1 MSDNCVINPLTNRPI
16 KKGGAIYNKLLKKG
30 LLDNA
35 EKDCVVN
42 EKTGRAVRASGK
54 VGKEVIKRDAG
65 AKIAGAIKRKL
76 TKKLQPPKPKSA
88 VYKKAKKVPVIKD
101 KEDTP
106 FVDEPTT
113 VTGKYNLPNRVN
125 FINKVKTLVKDIKD
139 GDCIEPKKFGDN
151 DGYTVRDIINLE
163 KRIGTESAYGVIY
176 LTTIAGASNNY
187 KIASKL
193 FGNNG
198 GNRKEIEIMDFLTE
212 KMLLTQKNRHF
223 LALYNKTAC
232 LDKKLKPKMR
242 LLSINELAHGDLK
255 TLVETESVMSNDKLV
270 INLYIQTMISI
281 ASFHKATKYYHGDAH
296 WGNFLYQKNVEK
308 GYYHYR
314 NNNTDYYLEASD
326 YTIMIYDFGLAK
338 KIKKGEGVFY
348 ENSQN
353 VIGDYVRINYAFFN
367 EDQEGWCK
375 GNFISEDLS
384 DTMIT
389 SVENLMDI
397 NSRDNNME
405 IPDEVIGFLNAFFP
419 DVFMTKRPPNVINKI
434 PFEI

>member
-1 MSDNCVINPLTNRPI
+1 MTDKECVINPLTNRPI
-16 KKGGAIYNKLLKKG
+16 KKDGAIYKRLLKKG
-30 LLDNA
+30 LLDNP
-35 EKDCVVN
+35 KTDCVIN
-42 EKTGRAVRASGK
+42 EKTGRAVRASSK
-54 VGKEVIKRDAG
+54 VGK
-65 AKIAGAIKRKL
+65 KIAEKPVK
-76 TKKLQPPKPKSA
+76 PKPKSDI
-88 VYKKAKKVPVIKD
+88 YKKAKKVPVIKD

-151 DGYTVRDIINLE
+151 DGYTVRNIINLE
-163 KRIGTESAYGVIY
+163 KRIGTESIYGVIY

-198 GNRKEIEIMDFLTE
+198 GNRKEIDIMNFLTE
-212 KMLLTQKNRHF
+212 NMILTQKNRHF

-242 LLSINELAHGDLK
+242 LLSINELANGDLK
-255 TLVETESVMSNDKLV
+255 SLVETKSVMSNDKLV

-281 ASFHKATKYYHGDAH
+281 ASFHKATKYYHADTH

-314 NNNTDYYLEASD
+314 NKGIDYYLEASD
-326 YTIMIYDFGLAK
+326 YTIMIYDYGLAK
-338 KIKKGEGVFY
+338 KIKKGVGVFN

-367 EDQEGWCK
+367 DDQEGWCK
-375 GNFISEDLS
+375 GNFISDDVS
-384 DTMIT
+384 DTMVT
-389 SVENLMDI
+389 AVEYLMDI
-397 NSRDNNME
+397 TPRDNNME
-405 IPDEVIGFLNAFFP
+405 IPDEIIGFLNAFFP
-419 DVFMTKRPPNVINKI
+419 DVLMTKRPSNVINKI

>member
-1 MSDNCVINPLTNRPI
+1 MIAKDCVINPLTNRPI
-16 KKGGAIYNKLLKKG
+16 KKDGAIYKRLLKRG
-30 LLDNA
+30 LLNNP
-35 EKDCVVN
+35 KTDCVVN
-42 EKTGRAVRASGK
+42 EKTGRAVRATGA

-65 AKIAGAIKRKL
+65 AKIAGAIKRTL
-76 TKKLQPPKPKSA
+76 AKKPEPPKPKSDI
-88 VYKKAKKVPVIKD
+88 YKKAKKVPVIKD

-113 VTGKYNLPNRVN
+113 ITGKYNLSNRVN

-139 GDCIEPKKFGDN
+139 GDCIEPKKFSDN
-151 DGYTVRDIINLE
+151 DGYTVRNIINLE

-198 GNRKEIEIMDFLTE
+198 GNRKEINIMNFLTQN
-212 KMLLTQKNRHF
+212 MILTQKSRHF

-255 TLVETESVMSNDKLV
+255 GLVETKSVMSNDKLV

-281 ASFHKATKYYHGDAH
+281 ASFQKATKYYHRDTH

-314 NNNTDYYLEASD
+314 NKGIDYYLEACD
-326 YTIMIYDFGLAK
+326 YTIMIYDYGLAK
-338 KIKKGEGVFY
+338 KIKKGVVSPQVL
-348 ENSQN
+348 N
-353 VIGDYVRINYAFFN
+353 DYVRINYAFFN
-367 EDQEGWCK
+367 DDQEGWCE

-384 DTMIT
+384 DTMVTAIDF
-389 SVENLMDI
+389 LMDI
-397 NSRDNNME
+397 EERENNMD
-405 IPDEVIGFLNAFFP
+405 IPDEIIGFLNAFFP
-419 DVFMTKRPPNVINKI
+419 DVFMTKRPSNVINKI

>member
-1 MSDNCVINPLTNRPI
+1 MSDKDCVINPLTNRPI
-16 KKGGAIYNKLLKKG
+16 KKGGAIYNRLLKKG
-30 LLDNA
+30 LLDNP
-35 EKDCVVN
+35 KTDCVIN

-54 VGKEVIKRDAG
+54 VGK
-65 AKIAGAIKRKL
+65 KIAEKPVKPKEPNQQYSKPIGPVK
-76 TKKLQPPKPKSA
+76 PKPKPISA

-151 DGYTVRDIINLE
+151 NGYTVRNIINLE
-163 KRIGTESAYGVIY
+163 KRIGTESKFGVIY
-176 LTTIAGASNNY
+176 LTTIAGESNNY

-198 GNRKEIEIMDFLTE
+198 GNKKEIDIMNFLTE
-212 KMLLTQKNRHF
+212 NMLLTQKSRHF

-255 TLVETESVMSNDKLV
+255 SLIETKSVMSNDKLV

-281 ASFHKATKYYHGDAH
+281 ASFQKATKYSHADTHY
-296 WGNFLYQKNVEK
+296 GNFLYQKNVEK
-308 GYYHYR
+308 GFYHYR
-314 NNNTDYYLEASD
+314 NKGTDYYLEASD
-326 YTIMIYDFGLAK
+326 YTIMIYDFGLAE
-338 KIKKGEGVFY
+338 KIKKGEGK
-348 ENSQN
+348 NSQF
-353 VIGDYVRINYAFFN
+353 VIRDYVRINYAFFN
-367 EDQEGWCK
+367 ADQEGWCK
-375 GNFISEDLS
+375 GNFISDDIS
-384 DTMIT
+384 DTMVT
-389 SVENLMDI
+389 AVENLMDI
-397 NSRDNNME
+397 EPRNDNMT
-405 IPDEVIGFLNAFFP
+405 IPDEIIGFLNAFFP
-419 DVFMTKRPPNVINKI
+419 DVFMTKRPSNVINKI